1 MSKGDSGDNLVSLS
15 APRDSQ
21 EAHIWRAA
29 LEAQGIR
36 CKVVGE
42 QLAAGGLIGW
52 HGEVPE
58 VWVFERDRER
68 ALNVISELQQSAG
81 QSEDLANSG
90 QSDEDAGE

>member
-1 MSKGDSGDNLVSLS
+1 MSERESGDRLVSLS

-21 EAHIWRAA
+21 EAQIWRAA

-42 QLAAGGLIGW
+42 QLAAGGLVGW

-68 ALNVISELQQSAG
+68 ALNVLKELQQSQG
-81 QSEDLANSG
+81 QN
-90 QSDEDAGE
+90 EDAGSPEPPP

>member
-1 MSKGDSGDNLVSLS
+1 MSERESGDRLVSLS

-21 EAHIWRAA
+21 EAQIWQAA

-42 QLAAGGLIGW
+42 QLAAGGLVGW

-68 ALNVISELQQSAG
+68 ALNVLKELQQSQG
-81 QSEDLANSG
+81 QN
-90 QSDEDAGE
+90 EDAGSPEPPP